1 MKYRFNTHR
10 NSYSFYLILFLS
22 LVLSG
27 CTLPT
32 DNNRNYN
39 GDYIQGNIKSN
50 NKIIP
55 ENVKITLSLSQNKA
69 SGEKEYTLHEYS
81 FMTQT
86 KSLTIPFRLQLPNEL
101 SLTSQ
106 PLNISVRVEKEGELI
121 MMSDRL
127 TPLLRQSGEKLLLT
141 VNDS

>member
-1 MKYRFNTHR
+1 MKFIFKNHTH
-10 NSYSFYLILFLS
+10 SYSYCLILLLS

-27 CTLPT
+27 CTLT
-32 DNNRNYN
+32 TSNSRNYN
-39 GDYIQGNIKSN
+39 GDYIQGNIQSN

-69 SGEKEYTLHEYS
+69 SGEKEFTLHEYN
-81 FMTQT
+81 FVTQT

-101 SLTSQ
+101 SLSSQ
-106 PLNISVRVEKEGELI
+106 PLNISVRVEKEGQLI
-121 MMSDRL
+121 MMSDKL
-127 TPLLRQSGEKLLLT
+127 TPLLRQSSEKLLLT

>member
-1 MKYRFNTHR
+1 MKSIFNTCIK
-10 NSYSFYLILFLS
+10 SYSHYLVLLLA

-27 CTLPT
+27 CTLLT
-32 DNNRNYN
+32 ENSRDYD
-39 GDYIQGNIKSN
+39 GDYILGNIRSN
-50 NKIIP
+50 NKTIP

-69 SGEKEYTLHEYS
+69 SGEKEFTLHEYS

-101 SLTSQ
+101 SFSSQ

-121 MMSDRL
+121 MMSDKL

>member
-1 MKYRFNTHR
+1 MKSIFNTCIK
-10 NSYSFYLILFLS
+10 SYSYCLILLLS

-27 CTLPT
+27 CTLPA
-32 DNNRNYN
+32 DNSRNYN
-39 GDYIQGNIKSN
+39 GDYILGNIRST

-55 ENVKITLSLSQNKA
+55 ENVKITLSFSQNKA
-69 SGEKEYTLHEYS
+69 SGEKEFTLHEYS
-81 FMTQT
+81 FVTQT

-101 SLTSQ
+101 SFSSQ

-121 MMSDRL
+121 MMSDKL
-127 TPLLRQSGEKLLLT
+127 TPFLRQSGEKLLLT

>member
-1 MKYRFNTHR
+1 MKSFVKTPK
-10 NSYSFYLILFLS
+10 NSYSYYLILFLS

-32 DNNRNYN
+32 SNSHNYN
-39 GDYIQGNIKSN
+39 GDYIQGNIQSN

-55 ENVKITLSLSQNKA
+55 ENVKITFSLSQNKA

>member
-1 MKYRFNTHR
+1 MKFIFKNHTH
-10 NSYSFYLILFLS
+10 SYSYCLILLLS
-22 LVLSG
+22 LILSG

-32 DNNRNYN
+32 SNSRNYN
-39 GDYIQGNIKSN
+39 GDYIQGNIQSN

-69 SGEKEYTLHEYS
+69 SGEKEFTLHEYN
-81 FMTQT
+81 FVTQT

-101 SLTSQ
+101 SLSSQ
-106 PLNISVRVEKEGELI
+106 PLNISVRVEKEGQLI
-121 MMSDRL
+121 MMSDKL
-127 TPLLRQSGEKLLLT
+127 TPLLRQSSEKLLLT

>member
-1 MKYRFNTHR
+1 MKSRFNTHKK
-10 NSYSFYLILFLS
+10 SYSYYLILILS

-32 DNNRNYN
+32 DNSHNYN
-39 GDYIQGNIKSN
+39 GGYIQGNILSN
-50 NKIIP
+50 SKTIP

-69 SGEKEYTLHEYS
+69 SGEKEYMLHEYS
-81 FMTQT
+81 FMTKT

-101 SLTSQ
+101 SLSSQ
-106 PLNISVRVEKEGELI
+106 PLNISVRVEKEGKLI
-121 MMSDRL
+121 MMSDKL